1 MAQRGRPEGTGSLKT
16 RRVLKLMDL
25 QIAQDDAL
33 KAQERARMLAREVT
47 ALTEQEQAPKRDKV
61 PA

>member
-1 MAQRGRPEGTGSLKT
+1 MAQRGRPQSVKT

-33 KAQERARMLAREVT
+33 RAQERARMLAREVT
-47 ALTEQEQAPKRDKV
+47 ALTEQETVPRRDRV

>member
-1 MAQRGRPEGTGSLKT
+1 MAQLGRPQSVKT

-47 ALTEQEQAPKRDKV
+47 MLTEQEQAPQRDRV